1 MKHDSYDA
9 SCSICEASAGDV
21 SIPGEVIWEDK
32 HWFVRHLPSSEAAVA
47 GWLLFCTHR
56 HVQGPAHFN
65 DEEATAFGPVLRHIS
80 RTLEDVT
87 GAPRVYLVAFGESYP
102 HMHAHLIPRY
112 SDLSPEY
119 TAFGVADL
127 ARAVKSGAEPG
138 VSEEDVLAV
147 TAKLQEALKADPPPS

>member
-9 SCSICEASAGDV
+9 SCSVCEVNAGGV
-21 SIPGEVIWEDK
+21 AGQAGVIWEDEL
-32 HWFVRHLPSSEAAVA
+32 WFVRHVPSPSALA
-47 GWLLFCTHR
+47 GWIMLHTQR

-65 DEEATAFGPVLRHIS
+65 DEEAIAFGPVLRHIS
-80 RTLEDVT
+80 RTLEVVT
-87 GAPRVYLVAFGESYP
+87 GAPRVYLVAFGESNP

-127 ARAVKSGAEPG
+127 NRAVASGSEPG
-138 VSEEDVLAV
+138 VSEEDVLAI
-147 TAKLQEALKADPPPS
+147 TAKLRAALKSDPPPS

>member
-9 SCSICEASAGDV
+9 SCSVCEVNAGGV
-21 SIPGEVIWEDK
+21 AGQAGVIWEDEL
-32 HWFVRHLPSSEAAVA
+32 WFV
-47 GWLLFCTHR
+47 R

-65 DEEATAFGPVLRHIS
+65 DEEAIAFGPVLRHIS
-80 RTLEDVT
+80 RTLEVVT
-87 GAPRVYLVAFGESYP
+87 GAPRVYLVAFGESNP

-127 ARAVKSGAEPG
+127 NRAVASGSEPG
-138 VSEEDVLAV
+138 VSEEDVLAI
-147 TAKLQEALKADPPPS
+147 TAKLRAALKSDPPPS